1 MAEITINATKRTEF
15 GKGAS
20 RRDRRAGNVPAVIYG
35 HGEAPQHVALPLRE
49 LGAALKSANVL
60 LDVVVDGKTEL
71 TLPKSV
77 TRNPLT
83 GVLAHIDLV
92 IVRRGE
98 RVKVEV
104 PVHTTGKHDVDGILE
119 HMHNTIEVEVDVTAI
134 PASLDL
140 DIEGLMAGDSKTASE
155 VTLPAGVIL
164 KSDPKMTVIH
174 LSVRVAFEEVVAVAA
189 TPAEGE
195 ADATAADPAEGAPAE
210 ESKEK

>member
-35 HGEAPQHVALPLRE
+35 HGETPQHVALPLRE

-60 LDVVVDGKTEL
+60 LDVTFDGKTEL

-83 GVLAHIDLV
+83 GILAHIDLV

-119 HMHNTIEVEVDVTAI
+119 HMNTTVEVEAEATSI
-134 PASLDL
+134 PQFLELNMD
-140 DIEGLMAGDSKTASE
+140 GLMAGQSRYASD
-155 VTLPAGVIL
+155 VVLPAGVTLI
-164 KSDPKMTVIH
+164 SEPNMPVIH
-174 LSVRVAFEEVVAVAA
+174 LSERSTVVEEVPVAEAA
-189 TPAEGE
+189 
-195 ADATAADPAEGAPAE
+195 APADGAAAPAAE
-210 ESKEK
+210 AAKE

>member
-35 HGEAPQHVALPLRE
+35 HGETPQHVALPLRE

-60 LDVVVDGKTEL
+60 LDVVFDGKTEL

-98 RVKVEV
+98 RVRVEV
-104 PVHTTGKHDVDGILE
+104 PVHTIGKHDVDGILE
-119 HMHNTIEVEVDVTAI
+119 HMHNTVEVEAEATSI
-134 PASLDL
+134 PQFLELNMD
-140 DIEGLMAGDSKTASE
+140 GLMAGNSLYASN
-155 VTLPAGVIL
+155 VILPAGVTLI
-164 KSDPKMTVIH
+164 SDPQMPVVH
-174 LSVRVAFEEVVAVAA
+174 LSERSTVVEEVPVVAA
-189 TPAEGE
+189 
-195 ADATAADPAEGAPAE
+195 AEGAAPADGAAPAAE
-210 ESKEK
+210 AAKS

>member
-20 RRDRRAGNVPAVIYG
+20 RRDRRSGNVPAVIYG
-35 HGEAPQHVALPLRE
+35 HGAAPRHVALPLRE
-49 LGAALKSANVL
+49 LAAALKSANVL
-60 LDVVVDGKTEL
+60 LDVVVDGETEL

-83 GVLAHIDLV
+83 GILAHIDLV

-119 HMHNTIEVEVDVTAI
+119 HMHNTVEVEAEAETSTPKKVVESITKEMFF
-134 PASLDL
+134 SE
-140 DIEGLMAGDSKTASE
+140 IENINNIFCTRDHVCSFFYKFICISISFMIIHHIGI
-155 VTLPAGVIL
+155 TLFNWQFTRYNYSCNT
-164 KSDPKMTVIH
+164 KPKY
-174 LSVRVAFEEVVAVAA
+174 
-189 TPAEGE
+189 
-195 ADATAADPAEGAPAE
+195 
-210 ESKEK
+210 